1 LSTLRK
7 ENQNNSLT
15 IRSASHNL
23 GGDMNKN
30 TSKYTRLLRR
40 LRQRIF
46 DYPPHQALKAERVL
60 LAVKE
65 RAMMEPENV
74 EARNR
79 AQQAISERMLR
90 MWA

>member
-1 LSTLRK
+1 
-7 ENQNNSLT
+7 
-15 IRSASHNL
+15 
-23 GGDMNKN
+23 MNKN

-65 RAMMEPENV
+65 RAMLEPENV